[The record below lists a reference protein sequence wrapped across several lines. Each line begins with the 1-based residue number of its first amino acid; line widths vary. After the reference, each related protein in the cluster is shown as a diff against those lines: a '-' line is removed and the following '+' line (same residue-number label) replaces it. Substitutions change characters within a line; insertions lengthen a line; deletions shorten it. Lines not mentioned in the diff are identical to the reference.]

1 MCHPAVMMRKAAI
14 LAVGGYH
21 AAFLHCEDLDLW
33 LRLANVTRLGS
44 LPERLIRY
52 RHYPNQVSSRHAT
65 EQQIGAAIAFLAWHE
80 RANGRP
86 DPTEHLERLPSLEQL
101 DTLFQRNGVAR
112 SVRAK
117 VAHGLLYSRE
127 GLREGGLDLILK
139 HLADGG
145 TRNGMW
151 RTVLRLLRFGSPLQ
165 AMRLATALTIY

>member
-1 MCHPAVMMRKAAI
+1 
-14 LAVGGYH
+14 LS
-21 AAFLHCEDLDLW
+21 
-33 LRLANVTRLGS
+33 GS
-44 LPERLIRY
+44 
-52 RHYPNQVSSRHAT
+52 
-65 EQQIGAAIAFLAWHE
+65 
-80 RANGRP
+80 
-86 DPTEHLERLPSLEQL
+86 SLEQL